1 MMSNV
6 AEWKLQCYVDVD
18 VVEQVCAATGE
29 PIPRWSR
36 AVGGDAMAGCSDAE
50 EVPEDESFLLSTVAA
65 SRRTPSAL

>member
-1 MMSNV
+1 MSNV

-29 PIPRWSR
+29 PVPRWSR
-36 AVGGDAMAGCSDAE
+36 PVGGDATAGGSDAE
-50 EVPEDESFLLSTVAA
+50 EVPDDESFLISAVAS